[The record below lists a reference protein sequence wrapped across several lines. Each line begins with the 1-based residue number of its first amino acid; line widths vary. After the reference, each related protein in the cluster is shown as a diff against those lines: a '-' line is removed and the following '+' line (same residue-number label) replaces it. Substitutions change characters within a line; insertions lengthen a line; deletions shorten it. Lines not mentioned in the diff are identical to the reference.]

1 MQAESPMSGRTFLI
15 VFVFVLAAG
24 FAAGAWWLVQT
35 PPAEAPKG
43 LPSPP
48 VRVEPRPKEP
58 PEPESDRSNLEIDP
72 VDAAQDA
79 TTVVYPLEVELELVA
94 SALTPI
100 GEGAPAMGSDA
111 TAKLAGSV
119 NSATGQGLSAEITFV
134 AGANQGRVLRSG
146 RDGRFGAN
154 DLYPGL
160 SIVKITALSTPG
172 VLREVLLRKDRE
184 SLLNIGFG
192 RPGYFQGVVKD
203 TAGRPVADAKVIVD
217 GQETQSDDLGEFA
230 FAAVAAGD
238 TFAVVEKPGY
248 AARWEKLTIVGG
260 RSVEKGAVTF
270 ILRKAARL
278 MITIV
283 ENLNVETE
291 ALVYLLPDPLDSMR
305 EFPWYRVNPIRLYPG
320 GTVAVEDLPPQR
332 ISVRLFHAGAVAK
345 PPSRSVSLG
354 DGLTENLSL
363 HLEPTPV
370 LNGVVTQDGKPVKNA
385 EVVLEAPERAG
396 AMLLVLGESNYL
408 QLEREVLPDFP
419 PAVQRVKTN
428 AAGHYLLSSCE
439 NVTPVRYLH
448 ASSPDGRN
456 TAWKILKGGE
466 TRIDLALE
474 PAAGEERIVIEME
487 GRTQGLPV
495 RVVVNG
501 APRDPAVLPPDE
513 DLRIDRLP
521 PGEWKLNVTWNGEP
535 IITSMPVQLHGES
548 VIELVLPKGAIEGQD
563 AETRKRSGK

>member
-1 MQAESPMSGRTFLI
+1 MSGRTFLI
-15 VFVFVLAAG
+15 LFAFVLAAA
-24 FAAGAWWLVQT
+24 FAAGAWWLVGT

-43 LPSPP
+43 APFRSVP
-48 VRVEPRPKEP
+48 VEPRSKEP
-58 PEPESDRSNLEIDP
+58 PEPDGGRTKLEIDP
-72 VDAAQDA
+72 VDAAQAA
-79 TTVVYPLEVELELVA
+79 TAVVFPLEVQLELVA
-94 SALTPI
+94 SALTPVA
-100 GEGAPAMGSDA
+100 EGAPAMGSDA
-111 TAKLAGSV
+111 TARLAGSV
-119 NSATGQGLSAEITFV
+119 NGTTGQGLSAEIAFV

-160 SIVKITALSTPG
+160 SIVRITAVGTPG
-172 VLREVLLRKDRE
+172 ALREVLLRKDRE

-192 RPGYFQGVVKD
+192 RAAYFQGVVKD
-203 TAGRPVADAKVIVD
+203 SAGKPVADAKVAVD
-217 GQETQSDDLGEFA
+217 GQETQSDELGEFS
-230 FAAVAAGD
+230 FPAVAGGD
-238 TFAVVEKPGY
+238 TFAVVEKAGY
-248 AARWEKLTIVGG
+248 AAHWEKLTIVAG

-270 ILRKAARL
+270 VLKKAARL
-278 MITIV
+278 FVTIV

-291 ALVYLLPDPLDSMR
+291 ALVYLLPDPLDSAR
-305 EFPWYRVNPIRLYPG
+305 QFPWYRVNPVRVYPG
-320 GTVAVEDLPPQR
+320 GTVVVEDLPPQR
-332 ISVRLFHAGAVAK
+332 ISVRVFHAGAVAK
-345 PPSRSVSLG
+345 PLSRSASLG
-354 DGLTENLSL
+354 EGMTENLEL

-370 LNGVVTQDGKPVKNA
+370 LNGVVTLGGKPVRNA
-385 EVVLEAPERAG
+385 EVVLEAPERGA
-396 AMLLVLGESNYL
+396 AMLSVLGESNYL
-408 QLEREVLPDFP
+408 TLEREVLPDFP

-428 AAGHYLLSSCE
+428 AAGAYVLSSCE

-474 PAAGEERIVIEME
+474 PARGEERIVIEME

-501 APRDPAVLPPDE
+501 APRDPLVLPPEE

-521 PGEWKLNVTWNGEP
+521 PGDWKLTATWNGEP
-535 IITSMPVQLHGES
+535 IITSMPVQLQGET

-563 AETRKRSGK
+563 EETRKRAGK